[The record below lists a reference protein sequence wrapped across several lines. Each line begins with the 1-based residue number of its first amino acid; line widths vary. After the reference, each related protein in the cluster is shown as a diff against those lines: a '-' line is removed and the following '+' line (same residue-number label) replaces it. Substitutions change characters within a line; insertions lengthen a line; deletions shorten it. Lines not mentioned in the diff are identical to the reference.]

1 MQRLAKTPEKRTA
14 LVRGAYL
21 LAVLMASYAAIW
33 VLTGFMGIVLL
44 HLGSVRSE
52 AAIFSTLLGFV
63 LYPAL
68 VIAALAAKRPLRL
81 WVVLMAA
88 SAFLAVVCDYWGVS

>member
-1 MQRLAKTPEKRTA
+1 VQRLAKTPEKRTA

-33 VLTGFMGIVLL
+33 VLTGFTGILLL

-68 VIAALAAKRPLRL
+68 VIAALAAKRPLRF
-81 WVVLMAA
+81 WGVLMAA
-88 SAFLAVVCDYWGVS
+88 SLLLGVASRYWGVS